1 MKELTF
7 NHDAE
12 TVHEAFGVTSDDM
25 ATDIAS
31 CVSDFVRKGK
41 DDDSQ
46 QSISRLGEM
55 IHENIPYKTIL
66 LLATKEVYNT
76 LEQFHDSMVQDFIK
90 KITKEN

>member
-1 MKELTF
+1 MKEVKF

-25 ATDIAS
+25 ATDIAT
-31 CVSDFVRKGK
+31 CVSDFIHKGK
-41 DDDSQ
+41 DDESL

-55 IHENIPYKTIL
+55 IQETIPYKTIL

-76 LEQFHDSMVQDFIK
+76 LEQFHESMVQDFLN
-90 KITKEN
+90 KITKEY

>member
-31 CVSDFVRKGK
+31 CVSDFVRKAK